1 MTLGKNFTLA
11 LVGASLALSG
21 CGIFK
26 GGKKPRTPTVGE
38 RFDVLT
44 YERKIEADP
53 EVSNV
58 TVTLPPP
65 VSNSEWAQTGGRAD
79 RAMGHLN
86 VGTNMQL
93 LWSASIGS
101 GSDSGRR
108 LVSGPVVADGRVYTI
123 DVRAEVRAY
132 NMQTGR
138 QLWAKRIARAGE
150 KDAVAFGGG
159 VAVAQGRL
167 YATSGYGLVVAMD
180 ATTGQEIWRKDLKL
194 PLRGGPSIADN
205 RLFVVTQDNQVT
217 ALSTETGDSLWDAVG
232 TVEATALLGA
242 TPPAI
247 AADTAVVGFSSG
259 ELTAMRVENG
269 RIVWQDAL
277 ARTGR
282 TAAMAALTDID
293 APVVIDGGRV
303 YAIGHG
309 GRIAALELSTGQ
321 RLWERTLAGVSQPWV
336 AGDFVFVV
344 TLDSELVALTRG
356 EGKARWVTQLPKYRN
371 VEKRKNPIYWT
382 GPVLAGDRLFL
393 ASSQGGIVAVSP
405 YTGEVLQNFKHSGAV
420 YLAPVV
426 AGDMFFVL
434 SDNGKLS
441 AYK

>member
-1 MTLGKNFTLA
+1 MTLRKSFALA
-11 LVGASLALSG
+11 LVGVSLALSG
-21 CGIFK
+21 CGAFK
-26 GGKKPRTPTVGE
+26 GKKPRTPTVGE

-53 EVSNV
+53 EMANV

-65 VSNSEWAQTGGRAD
+65 VSNADWAQIGGRAD

-93 LWSASIGS
+93 RWRASIGA
-101 GSDSGRR
+101 GSDSRRR

-123 DVRAEVRAY
+123 DTRAEVRAF
-132 NMQTGR
+132 NMNTGR
-138 QLWAKRIARAGE
+138 LLWARRIARAGE
-150 KDAVAFGGG
+150 KDNIAFGGG
-159 VAVAQGRL
+159 VAVQDGRVF
-167 YATSGYGLVVAMD
+167 ATSGYGLVVAFD
-180 ATTGQEIWRKDLKL
+180 AQNGQEIWRKDLKL
-194 PLRGGPSIADN
+194 PLRGAPSVADN
-205 RLFVVTQDNQVT
+205 RIFVVTQDNQMN
-217 ALSTETGDSLWDAVG
+217 ALSADKGEILWDAIG

-242 TPPAI
+242 SPPAI

-259 ELTAMRVENG
+259 DLMAIRVENG
-269 RIVWQDAL
+269 RTVWQDVL

-293 APVVIDGGRV
+293 APVVVDGGRV
-303 YAIGHG
+303 FAVGHG
-309 GRIAALELSTGQ
+309 GRIAALELATGQ

-336 AGDFVFVV
+336 AGDFIFVV

-356 EGKARWVTQLPKYRN
+356 EGKVRWVTQLPRYRN
-371 VEKRKNPIYWT
+371 VEKRKNPIYWA

-393 ASSQGGIVAVSP
+393 ASSQGQIVAVSP
-405 YTGEVLQNFKHSGAV
+405 YTGEVIQNFKQSGPT
-420 YLAPVV
+420 YLSPVV
-426 AGDMFFVL
+426 ASDMFFVL
-434 SDNGKLS
+434 SDNGTLS